1 MKLNK
6 KNKLIL
12 ISKYNLDLL
21 SQIINNQNLKNC
33 KIECSNFNGNLEIF
47 LMNKKNILNKDYAFI
62 FEDISD
68 ISDEFKKSLYN
79 EEVNFKKFENEIK
92 NYCKSISLLKK
103 NVSKIFISN
112 LEIYEKSNHLNIFTH
127 FKKER
132 GPSYLI
138 NAANNLIANFI
149 DNSRDIFLIDNSK
162 LSNIKVNYSNHYTA
176 KFPIEIENIKK
187 IADNLIN
194 GILNL
199 KGDSKKLIICD
210 LDNTL
215 WGGILGDV
223 GYEKIN
229 LGGHDLVGEAHRDL
243 QIFLKFLKNQ
253 GTMLAI
259 CSKNEMKNVEEA
271 FRKNE
276 NMILTLDDFV
286 EVKCNWDDK
295 AKNINEILKN
305 INITSS
311 HTVFID
317 DSKVERE
324 RIKNVF
330 SEIECPEYFEN
341 ILTAN
346 ENFFREKWFHNPYF
360 TREDKNRTSS
370 YLASKVIKKIDNK
383 NLSNKELSNWIKKL
397 NVKVLKKDLNKD
409 NLTRTIQLFNKTNQL
424 NSITRRLNEKELK
437 NWLKVN
443 GANINLYYVSD
454 KFAEYGLTV
463 ILTYKKIKNK
473 IEIFDFLMSCRIAG
487 RNVEHQIIEKISDK
501 NKKKIEIN
509 FKHSKKNKPM
519 YDLLVKIGF
528 NFKNGKFTKN

>member
-1 MKLNK
+1 MKLNNK
-6 KNKLIL
+6 RDKLIL

-21 SQIINNQNLKNC
+21 NQIINNQQLDNC

-47 LMNKKNILNKDYAFI
+47 LMDKKYDTKKDYAFI
-62 FEDISD
+62 FEDILD
-68 ISDEFKKSLYN
+68 ISEEFKKSLNN

-92 NYCKSISLLKK
+92 NYCKLISLLKK
-103 NVSKIFISN
+103 YVSKIFISN
-112 LEIYEKSNHLNIFTH
+112 FEIYEKSNFLNIFTH
-127 FKKER
+127 FKKGK

-138 NAANNLIANFI
+138 NTANNLIADFI
-149 DNSRDIFLIDNSK
+149 NNSGDIFLINNSR
-162 LSNIKVNYSNHYTA
+162 LSNLKINYSNYYTA
-176 KFPIEIENIKK
+176 KFPVEIDDIKK
-187 IADNLIN
+187 IAYNLIN
-194 GILNL
+194 AILNL
-199 KGDSKKLIICD
+199 NGNSKKLIICD

-243 QIFLKFLKNQ
+243 QLFLKFLKNQ

-271 FRKNE
+271 FQKNE

-305 INITSS
+305 INITSA
-311 HTVFID
+311 HAVFID

-341 ILTAN
+341 ILNAN

-360 TREDKNRTSS
+360 TKEDKDRTSS
-370 YLASKVIKKIDNK
+370 YLASRIIKKVENK

-397 NVKVLKKDLNKD
+397 NIKILKKDLNEE
-409 NLTRTIQLFNKTNQL
+409 NLNRTIQLFNKTNQL
-424 NSITRRLNEKELK
+424 NSITRRLDEKELK
-437 NWLKVN
+437 NWLKKN
-443 GANINLYYVSD
+443 KANINLYYISD

-473 IEIFDFLMSCRIAG
+473 IEIYDFLMSCRIAG
-487 RNVEHQIIEKISDK
+487 RNIEHQIIENLSEK
-501 NKKKIEIN
+501 NKKN
-509 FKHSKKNKPM
+509 RKKN
-519 YDLLVKIGF
+519 LTF
-528 NFKNGKFTKN
+528 

>member
-6 KNKLIL
+6 KDKLIL

-21 SQIINNQNLKNC
+21 NQIINNQNLNNQ

-47 LMNKKNILNKDYAFI
+47 LMNGKSFSKNDYGFI

-68 ISDEFKKSLYN
+68 ISNEFKKALNN
-79 EEVNFKKFENEIK
+79 EVVNFKKFENEVK
-92 NYCKSISLLKK
+92 NYCKLIIKLKK
-103 NVSKIFISN
+103 NISKIFISN
-112 LEIYEKSNHLNIFTH
+112 FEIYEKSNLLNIFTH
-127 FKKER
+127 FRKEK

-138 NAANNLIANFI
+138 NKANNIVADFI
-149 DNSRDIFLIDNSK
+149 DDSEDIFLINNSQ
-162 LSNIKVNYSNHYTA
+162 LSNIKINYSNYYTA
-176 KFPIEIENIKK
+176 KFPVEIDDIKK
-187 IADNLIN
+187 IANNLIN

-215 WGGILGDV
+215 WGGILGDI

-229 LGGHDLVGEAHRDL
+229 LGGHDLIGEAHRDL
-243 QIFLKFLKNQ
+243 QLFLKYLKNQ

-259 CSKNEMKNVEEA
+259 SSKNEMKNVEEV
-271 FRKNE
+271 FEKNE
-276 NMILTLDDFV
+276 NMILTLNDFV
-286 EVKCNWDDK
+286 EIKCNWDDK
-295 AKNINEILKN
+295 AKNIDEILKS
-305 INITSS
+305 INVTSS
-311 HTVFID
+311 HVVFID
-317 DSKVERE
+317 DSRVERE

-330 SEIECPEYFEN
+330 PDIECPEYFEN

-360 TREDKNRTSS
+360 TKEDKNRTAS

-383 NLSNKELSNWIKKL
+383 NISNKELNNWIKKL
-397 NVKVLKKDLNKD
+397 NVKVLKKDLNK
-409 NLTRTIQLFNKTNQL
+409 NNSKRTIQLFNKTNQL
-424 NSITRRLNEKELK
+424 NSMTRRLTEKELK
-437 NWLKVN
+437 NWLKKN
-443 GANINLYYVSD
+443 KANINLYYVSD

-463 ILTYKKIKNK
+463 ILTYKKNKNK
-473 IEIFDFLMSCRIAG
+473 IEIYDFLMSCRIAG
-487 RNVEHQIIEKISDK
+487 RNVESQIIKKLSEK

-519 YDLLVKIGF
+519 YDLLIKLGF
-528 NFKNGKFTKN
+528 KFKNDRFTKN